1 MLAKARKYGL
11 TLAEL
16 LFDWPP
22 ETLPELDSA
31 IARLSLKLRAL
42 RKQINTRNSF
52 LSLPAEIIPEN
63 SIMACEPAYEAND
76 PVNIV
81 EFGRR

>member
-1 MLAKARKYGL
+1 MLAKARNCGS

-22 ETLPELDSA
+22 EKLPELDSA
-31 IARLSLKLRAL
+31 IARLSLKSRAL
-42 RKQINTRNSF
+42 RKQINTRNPF
-52 LSLPAEIIPEN
+52 LSLPAEIIPEI
-63 SIMACEPAYEAND
+63 SIMACEPVYEAND